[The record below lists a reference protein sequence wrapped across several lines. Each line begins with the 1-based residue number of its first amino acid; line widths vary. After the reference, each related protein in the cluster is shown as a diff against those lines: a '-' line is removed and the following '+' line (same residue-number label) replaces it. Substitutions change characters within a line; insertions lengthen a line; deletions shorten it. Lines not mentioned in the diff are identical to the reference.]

1 MVHPK
6 CKLRAEQTS
15 ILVSDISG
23 GGGTARAKGN
33 MKVLEVHQVKQ
44 GIDQNKVLL
53 NLDPQAQKIHLQSR
67 VNS

>member
-1 MVHPK
+1 M
-6 CKLRAEQTS
+6 S
-15 ILVSDISG
+15 NISG
-23 GGGTARAKGN
+23 GGGEGRTARAKGN

-53 NLDPQAQKIHLQSR
+53 TLDPQAQKIYLQSG

>member
-23 GGGTARAKGN
+23 GGGGGDSKSKGQHEGSRSASSEARN
-33 MKVLEVHQVKQ
+33 
-44 GIDQNKVLL
+44 
-53 NLDPQAQKIHLQSR
+53 
-67 VNS
+67 

>member
-1 MVHPK
+1 
-6 CKLRAEQTS
+6 
-15 ILVSDISG
+15 
-23 GGGTARAKGN
+23 

-53 NLDPQAQKIHLQSR
+53 TLDPQAQKIHLQSG